1 MQATKQA
8 HSNFL
13 VSPRSLAHGRNVA
26 QRCERPFAPL
36 TAVEKKSSK
45 ETLLG
50 CYHLILHQIEGRHLL
65 PSSSSTMYTGLVAAV
80 QCGVEY
86 HCFITQVEFIMWQ

>member
-1 MQATKQA
+1 MESAGNQAGTQQLLG
-8 HSNFL
+8 FP
-13 VSPRSLAHGRNVA
+13 PRSLAHDRNVA

-50 CYHLILHQIEGRHLL
+50 CYYHLILHQIEGRHLL
-65 PSSSSTMYTGLVAAV
+65 PSSSFTVYTGPGGSSVVLN
-80 QCGVEY
+80 
-86 HCFITQVEFIMWQ
+86 ITVS

>member
-13 VSPRSLAHGRNVA
+13 VSPLGRWRTIATLPKGANGRLRR
-26 QRCERPFAPL
+26 QRPF
-36 TAVEKKSSK
+36 EKKSSK

-50 CYHLILHQIEGRHLL
+50 CYYHLILHQIEGRHLL
-65 PSSSSTMYTGLVAAV
+65 PSSSSTVYTGLVAALW
-80 QCGVEY
+80 C
-86 HCFITQVEFIMWQ
+86 